1 MLGAAPAVQIS
12 LCGMRI
18 QENASSSRL
27 RAQVIVFRKIKR
39 SLLASSRAR
48 ISADVHKR
56 YSSGSTS
63 FSEPEQLWSC
73 VQFTNKVKGMKTRR
87 GRRESQREARRSGE
101 AKPRI
106 WLNPTTT
113 TTKMRCSACANLR
126 MMLMLC
132 PLHQSPYTWTTTKT
146 TELLLLNTF
155 LAYDPL
161 HALERRIVCLQLPLL
176 NYQLLRICPRNAS
189 S

>member
-1 MLGAAPAVQIS
+1 
-12 LCGMRI
+12 
-18 QENASSSRL
+18 
-27 RAQVIVFRKIKR
+27 
-39 SLLASSRAR
+39 
-48 ISADVHKR
+48 
-56 YSSGSTS
+56 
-63 FSEPEQLWSC
+63 
-73 VQFTNKVKGMKTRR
+73 MKTRR

-126 MMLMLC
+126 TTLMLC
-132 PLHQSPYTWTTTKT
+132 PLHPCAWTTTKT
-146 TELLLLNTF
+146 KELLLNTL

-176 NYQLLRICPRNAS
+176 NHQLLRICPRSAS
-189 S
+189 SLPKSLFPPLALGRRSSSCTTATVPMFESHVIFLTLSLFVSFTSQYIVY